1 VTVVVG
7 VDVGLR
13 GGLAAVRLLE
23 TGPFLVDV
31 IDVPV
36 LDSKAKAR
44 VDAIAVQEWL
54 LQHSPCRAFIEVTS
68 AWPKQGISSAY
79 RFGRAAGA
87 LESIITV
94 CGIPIEYVA
103 PATWKKALKLRGQ
116 NKEASRAAAIR
127 TFSSAHHLLKRKCDH
142 GRAESALHHL
152 MLARPEPDP
161 APHPVVEAPLVDG
174 VTGANHA

>member
-1 VTVVVG
+1 MTIVVG

-23 TGPFLVDV
+23 SGSYLVDV

-36 LDSKAKAR
+36 LDSKSKAR

-54 LQHSPCRAFIEVTS
+54 LQHSPLRAFIEVTS

-94 CGIPIEYVA
+94 CGIPSNTLHQQPGKRRCDCVA
-103 PATWKKALKLRGQ
+103 KTRKPRGRLPYGCSRTRTIYCGGNWITAALKRRSSVTS
-116 NKEASRAAAIR
+116 AS
-127 TFSSAHHLLKRKCDH
+127 TSSCSL
-142 GRAESALHHL
+142 GPS
-152 MLARPEPDP
+152 P
-161 APHPVVEAPLVDG
+161 
-174 VTGANHA
+174 